1 MNLQIKTF
9 YIRHTISVRLFGIA
23 MLITL
28 ILLALFSIRVMQGR
42 AEVKAGQMPKPTVAR
57 QTFTTSEGK
66 KFSLESTR
74 GKVIVMQFF
83 GTWCGH
89 SRRQVLANNKLM
101 QCENSDELQVVGMA
115 VKDPRSNLQAVKQF
129 IADQKV
135 GYPVVSEVE
144 DKYFVGFVD
153 SRDVSVPQ
161 TLIYGRDGRLIAH
174 FLGYNQQVGTEIEE
188 KVKAELAK
196 KQP

>member
-1 MNLQIKTF
+1 MKLQVKTF
-9 YIRHTISVRLFGIA
+9 YFRHAISVRLLGIA
-23 MLITL
+23 ILISL
-28 ILLALFSIRVMQGR
+28 ILLALFSVRVMQGR
-42 AEVKAGQMPKPTVAR
+42 AEVKAGQMPKSAVAR
-57 QTFTTSEGK
+57 QTFTMSDGK

-74 GKVIVMQFF
+74 GKVVVLQFF
-83 GTWCGH
+83 GTWCGY

-101 QCENSDELQVVGMA
+101 QCENSDELQIVGMA
-115 VKDPRSNLQAVKQF
+115 VKDPRSNPQAVKQF

-135 GYPVVSEVE
+135 GYPIVSEVE
-144 DKYFVGFVD
+144 DKYFVDFVD

-161 TLIYGRDGRLIAH
+161 TLIYGRDGRLVAH

-196 KQP
+196 K